1 MTAAQ
6 SCVYAEH
13 MATFRDVSVTDARA
27 HALLQHYFA
36 HRAATFPPEQ
46 GTYVTTLPTPAQFV
60 APHGA
65 FVIAEDENGESLGC
79 GGVRRIQRDA
89 GTLLVRFEVKHVWVE
104 PASRGTGL
112 GRALLLELERRATEM
127 GAQELVLDT
136 NDSLEAA
143 GGLYR
148 SSGYEHIEPYNAN
161 PNATAWYGKVLRD
174 Q

>member
-1 MTAAQ
+1 MP
-6 SCVYAEH
+6 
-13 MATFRDVSVTDARA
+13 TFRNVPVTDAPA
-27 HALLQHYFA
+27 HSLLEHYFA

-46 GTYVTTLPTPAQFV
+46 GAYTTTLPTPAQFV
-60 APHGA
+60 SPQGV
-65 FVIAEDENGESLGC
+65 FVLAEDESGVALGC
-79 GGVRRIQRDA
+79 GGVRRIQRDPE
-89 GTLLVRFEVKHVWVE
+89 TLLVRFEIKHVWVE

-112 GRALLLELERRATEM
+112 GRALLTELERRAAEM

-148 SSGYEHIEPYNAN
+148 SSGYKNIQPYNAN
-161 PNATAWYGKVLRD
+161 PNATAWYGKVLSD

>member
-1 MTAAQ
+1 MP
-6 SCVYAEH
+6 
-13 MATFRDVSVTDARA
+13 TFRDVPVTDAAA
-27 HALLQHYFA
+27 HTLLQHYFA

-46 GTYVTTLPTPAQFV
+46 GTYSTTFPTPAQFI
-60 APHGA
+60 APQGE
-65 FVIAEDENGESLGC
+65 FVLAEDDGGTPLGC
-79 GGVRRIQRDA
+79 GGVRRVQRDA

-104 PASRGTGL
+104 PSSRGTGL
-112 GRALLLELERRATEM
+112 GRALLRELERRAMDM

-148 SSGYEHIEPYNAN
+148 SSGYERIEPFNAN
-161 PNATAWYGKVLRD
+161 PNATAWYGKTLTG